1 MSETMM
7 IPGNRDLIMWWLQNV
22 PGAFDQLARELDQ
35 PDGMAQFYD
44 RIRGY
49 AIELF
54 AVESQ
59 TMIFQ
64 MQKEGFINSPD
75 HTVYVS
81 DEHNRVKILI
91 TNWNEV
97 LADQITTII
106 EYAGKGS
113 TVAPPTSDRIKWLDW
128 LGKEIM
134 RFVMRENWDVLLQVL
149 NLLKEMIV

>member
-1 MSETMM
+1 MSETLMV
-7 IPGNRDLIMWWLQNV
+7 PGNRDLFAWWLQNV
-22 PGAFDQLARELDQ
+22 PGAVDQITKEMDQ
-35 PDGMAQFYD
+35 PDGMTQFYD

-59 TMIFQ
+59 TIIFQ
-64 MQKEGFINSPD
+64 LKEDGFIDSPD
-75 HTVYVS
+75 HTVFVS
-81 DEHNRVKILI
+81 DEHKQVKIRI
-91 TNWNEV
+91 TNWSEA

-113 TVAPPTSDRIKWLDW
+113 AAAPPTSDKIKWLDW

-134 RFVMRENWDVLLQVL
+134 RFVIHEHWDVLREVL
-149 NLLKEMIV
+149 SLLKEMIV